1 MGPGK
6 NSTDYIAGS
15 YYYNYAQFFFTQYT
29 LGSIKLVHNGLNQL
43 RRLIHFNTV
52 GTGNDSVSADMFDS
66 TKQSLFYS
74 RFC

>member
-1 MGPGK
+1 MGPGQ
-6 NSTDYIAGS
+6 NSTILPAHIIKIIHS
-15 YYYNYAQFFFTQYT
+15 FFTQYT
-29 LGSIKLVHNGLNQL
+29 HGSMKLVHNGLNQL
-43 RRLIHFNTV
+43 RRLIPFNTV

>member
-1 MGPGK
+1 MGPSK
-6 NSTDYIAGS
+6 NSTIFPDHIIKIIHS
-15 YYYNYAQFFFTQYT
+15 FFTQYT
-29 LGSIKLVHNGLNQL
+29 LGSVKLVHNGLNQL